1 MTKTQILDKS
11 FSNQSKSLFEVNFG
25 GKRFMLGLNTTVKPG
40 VIALS
45 DHVFIFVCGNNI
57 VIHNTIEKTQKY
69 IPGIDG
75 TQGISTM

>member
-1 MTKTQILDKS
+1 MI
-11 FSNQSKSLFEVNFG
+11 
-25 GKRFMLGLNTTVKPG
+25 GLNPTVKPG